1 MYAHNVASLAKSLI
15 SSASRRL
22 GVATP
27 AEDVSDIVDGTL
39 SYPLGPHRGVPLS
52 PHYAETTPE
61 HLAFVVQAEAPG
73 ITPAD
78 RVENA
83 TRALSRIVERNFGR
97 EARHW
102 LDGKTETMRG
112 GGYLRSASMGA
123 RFGGSFDR
131 NGCSE
136 SFAQYEWGPQ
146 LMDTLPA
153 ALYRVVRAAMEALPG
168 LTPALSTVRCG
179 RSSGSHQVSFE
190 LDRPLAL
197 AALQP
202 LMDQL
207 GLGSRHAGLM
217 SALAFVLGAR
227 FTLPPDTCLLTLRPT
242 RSGIEMRMDVNL
254 DALPDP
260 PAQLMALMRLQMTER
275 PKSLQGLDRWMLALT
290 PDGYP
295 GPGTVSVL
303 SVWVRP
309 DLPARLALFLRPAL
323 FETGPSPAA
332 TPSPAPR
339 SPMPVSAAA
348 QAWAVPDWAPMH

>member
-1 MYAHNVASLAKSLI
+1 MYAHNVATLAKSLI
-15 SSASRRL
+15 SSASQRL
-22 GVATP
+22 GEVTP

-52 PHYAETTPE
+52 PHYSETMPE
-61 HLAFVVQAEAPG
+61 HLAFVVQPEAPG

-78 RVENA
+78 RVEGA
-83 TRALSRIVERNFGR
+83 TRAMSRIVERNFGR
-97 EARHW
+97 DARHW

-112 GGYLRSASMGA
+112 GGYLRAASMGA
-123 RFGGSFDR
+123 RFGSSFDR
-131 NGCSE
+131 NGVSE

-153 ALYRVVRAAMEALPG
+153 PLYRLVRAAMESLPG
-168 LTPALSTVRCG
+168 LNPALSTVRCG

-207 GLGSRHAGLM
+207 SLGSRHAGLM

-242 RSGIEMRMDVNL
+242 RSGIEMRLDVNL

-275 PKSLQGLDRWMLALT
+275 PKSLQGLDRWLLALT

-323 FETGPSPAA
+323 FETAPSM
-332 TPSPAPR
+332 PSRRPEPAP
-339 SPMPVSAAA
+339 PVSAAA
-348 QAWAVPDWAPMH
+348 EV